1 MNVLSLFDGCSCG
14 RVALQRAGIP
24 VDKYYASEIDK
35 YAIQISKKNYPDI
48 EHIGDVRDVDG
59 KNLEIDLL
67 LGGSPCQG
75 FSFAGKR
82 LNFDDPRSRL
92 FFEYV
97 RILNEC
103 NPRYFLLENVRMNQA
118 SQDVISE
125 ALGVQ
130 PVEIDSARV
139 SAQSRKR
146 LYWTN
151 LKMPT
156 DWDIVDF
163 GYTLSDI
170 LECGTKDYIKSGKRG
185 QYKKNQ
191 HLASTLTAGAHS
203 GKSPIQVG
211 EATDIEGHDILKR
224 VYSEYG
230 KSPTVT
236 AVCGG
241 NQEKKVAVND
251 YEWRRL
257 TPIEYERLQ
266 TLPDNYTEGVS
277 NTQRYKM
284 VGNGWTVDVISYIL
298 SGINYD

>member
-14 RVALQRAGIP
+14 RVALERAGIP
-24 VDKYYASEIDK
+24 VDKYYASEVDK

-48 EHIGDVRDVDG
+48 EHIGDVRDLDA

-82 LNFDDPRSRL
+82 LNFDDPRSKL

-97 RILNEC
+97 RILKETK
-103 NPRYFLLENVRMNQA
+103 PKWFLLENVRMNQA

-151 LKMPT
+151 ITMPT

-203 GKSPIQVG
+203 GGNHSDMDLIGRPIQIG
-211 EATDIEGHDILKR
+211 EATD
-224 VYSEYG
+224 
-230 KSPTVT
+230 T
-236 AVCGG
+236 
-241 NQEKKVAVND
+241 Q
-251 YEWRRL
+251 
-257 TPIEYERLQ
+257 
-266 TLPDNYTEGVS
+266 
-277 NTQRYKM
+277 NTGSLRP
-284 VGNGWTVDVISYIL
+284 
-298 SGINYD
+298 